1 MGPALPDGSF
11 GLGRGD
17 TTIAAAPSSPPSLTS
32 TPPAPEPPRKRVLT
46 PEQQLAEAQLKAS
59 MK

>member
-11 GLGRGD
+11 GLGRE
-17 TTIAAAPSSPPSLTS
+17 TTTAAAPSPPASLTA

-46 PEQQLAEAQLKAS
+46 PEQQLADAQLKAS